1 MGSHMSQT
9 EENQPLQNSP
19 NKKNR
24 GTPAL
29 PLGAQWAPKFV
40 CMHPRGSLPQ
50 QPIKGQNWPN
60 PLEPRI
66 WTTPEVTVNQFLGLK
81 STPSTIQ
88 HRKKID
94 VVTGNRTRGYRVESE
109 RPNHSSTS
117 DCLKNVV
124 FNLLLISDFDFFN
137 LLALLYLCI
146 FLLFL
151 DFQA

>member
-1 MGSHMSQT
+1 MSQT

-66 WTTPEVTVNQFLGLK
+66 
-81 STPSTIQ
+81 
-88 HRKKID
+88 
-94 VVTGNRTRGYRVESE
+94 
-109 RPNHSSTS
+109 
-117 DCLKNVV
+117 
-124 FNLLLISDFDFFN
+124 
-137 LLALLYLCI
+137 
-146 FLLFL
+146 
-151 DFQA
+151 

>member
-9 EENQPLQNSP
+9 EENQPLQNSL

-66 WTTPEVTVNQFLGLK
+66 WTTPEVTVKSNLK
-81 STPSTIQ
+81 KN
-88 HRKKID
+88 RK
-94 VVTGNRTRGYRVESE
+94 RRW
-109 RPNHSSTS
+109 
-117 DCLKNVV
+117 
-124 FNLLLISDFDFFN
+124 
-137 LLALLYLCI
+137 
-146 FLLFL
+146 LLFL
-151 DFQA
+151 WLRTSSTLVLHAKVINPGSYERDAIVLTTGLRWWKWPPLNITFYFELCYTWAHTLF